1 MARLQHSRGLQAGT
15 GCHEG
20 GIILSKKPP
29 EWHLSLPQQRS
40 AFDSILRCGIE
51 ERSATDSILRCRK
64 EQRSASDSNL
74 RRDKEDW
81 KKWGMKKEADI
92 VNLLLM
98 NCQALVK

>member
-51 ERSATDSILRCRK
+51 ERSATDSILRC
-64 EQRSASDSNL
+64 S
-74 RRDKEDW
+74 KEDRE
-81 KKWGMKKEADI
+81 KWGMKKEADI

>member
-1 MARLQHSRGLQAGT
+1 MQRHRCCSEERPACGLSWRAQAGT
-15 GCHEG
+15 GRHEG

-51 ERSATDSILRCRK
+51 ERSASDSILRRRK
-64 EQRSASDSNL
+64 ED
-74 RRDKEDW
+74 RD
-81 KKWGMKKEADI
+81 KWGMKKEADI
-92 VNLLLM
+92 CVNLLLM